1 MRDIMDEKQHLEYLR
16 QKYIDLNQQFVN
28 ELKDGKSILML
39 KDLSSVINILLK
51 EIEALESL
59 PERKQTRKNT

>member
-1 MRDIMDEKQHLEYLR
+1 MDNRMEQKQHLEYLR
-16 QKYIDLNQQFVN
+16 QKYIELNQKFVN

-39 KDLSSVINILLK
+39 KDLSLVINTLLK

-59 PERKQTRKNT
+59 SAKENDQSKA

>member
-1 MRDIMDEKQHLEYLR
+1 MEQTQHLEYLR
-16 QKYIDLNQQFVN
+16 QKYIELNQKFVN

-39 KDLSSVINILLK
+39 KDLSLVINTLLK

-59 PERKQTRKNT
+59 SAKENDQSKA

>member
-1 MRDIMDEKQHLEYLR
+1 MEQKQHLEYLR
-16 QKYIDLNQQFVN
+16 QKYIELNQKFVN

-39 KDLSSVINILLK
+39 KDLSLVINTLLK

-59 PERKQTRKNT
+59 SAKENDQSKA